1 MGTKFIKISRLW
13 SWTKKIVN
21 KKKENDKIEY
31 FVENSN
37 TKKFVPAFLIETDN
51 KKIEI
56 TELLNGFKLVTNYL
70 EKNILIPNNINQP
83 VQRTDFINLLK

>member
-1 MGTKFIKISRLW
+1 MQNF
-13 SWTKKIVN
+13 
-21 KKKENDKIEY
+21 EY
-31 FVENSN
+31 FVEKSN

-51 KKIEI
+51 KYIEI
-56 TELLNGFKLVTNYL
+56 SELLNGLKLVTNYL